1 MFVGRGKDK
10 RGLKQKIKEHFT
22 PWRIILDV
30 SDIILATALAFAMF
44 EIISK
49 EVFIVIFVI
58 YAVILVLYLLIRF
71 KKKVEKELGL
81 NGRDDNRKQ

>member
-1 MFVGRGKDK
+1 MFIRRGNDN
-10 RGLKQKIKEHFT
+10 RGLKQKLKEHFT

-30 SDIILATALAFAMF
+30 SDVILATALALAMF

-49 EVFIVIFVI
+49 ELFIVIFVI
-58 YAVILVLYLLIRF
+58 YAVILVLYLLIKF
-71 KKKVEKELGL
+71 KKKIEKELGL

>member
-10 RGLKQKIKEHFT
+10 RGLKQKVKEHFT
-22 PWRIILDV
+22 LWRIILDV

-58 YAVILVLYLLIRF
+58 YAVILVLYLLVRF